1 MIIMLHS
8 KGFSL
13 IETLV
18 AVALASIATL
28 SLLGVTSNASRI
40 SENIISRFDES
51 MSMGIMAGIVD
62 ESMSSQTIRM
72 REVLQK
78 RYSIDNTEILDSM
91 DPYSCKV
98 RVMPKEYIN
107 SSLVINNSNTVVAPS
122 LSVQKIVLQSEKS
135 KKVFYGISSGT
146 Q

>member
-1 MIIMLHS
+1 MRHS

-51 MSMGIMAGIVD
+51 MSMGIMAGAVD
-62 ESMSSQTIRM
+62 EGSGQTLRM

-78 RYSIDNTEILDSM
+78 RYSIDNTEILDSI
-91 DPYSCKV
+91 DAYSCQV
-98 RVMPKEYIN
+98 RLMPKEFIH
-107 SSLVINNSNTVVAPS
+107 SSLVINNANTVVAPS
-122 LSVQKIVLQSEKS
+122 LSVQKIVLQSEKN
-135 KKVFYGISSGT
+135 KKMFYGISSGAR
-146 Q
+146 

>member
-1 MIIMLHS
+1 MQHT

-51 MSMGIMAGIVD
+51 MSMGIMAGVVD
-62 ESMSSQTIRM
+62 EGMSGQTLRM

-78 RYSIDNTEILDSM
+78 RYMIDNTEILDSI
-91 DPYSCKV
+91 DAYSCQV
-98 RVMPKEYIN
+98 RLMPKESIT
-107 SSLVINNSNTVVAPS
+107 SSLVINNANTIVAPS

-135 KKVFYGISSGT
+135 KKVFYGISSGAH
-146 Q
+146 

>member
-1 MIIMLHS
+1 MRHS

-51 MSMGIMAGIVD
+51 MSMGIIAGVVD
-62 ESMSSQTIRM
+62 EGSGQTLRM
-72 REVLQK
+72 RDVLQK
-78 RYSIDNTEILDSM
+78 RYSIDNTEILDSV
-91 DPYSCKV
+91 DAYSCQV
-98 RVMPKEYIN
+98 RLMPKESIN
-107 SSLVINNSNTVVAPS
+107 SSLVINNVNTVVAPT

-135 KKVFYGISSGT
+135 KKVLYGISSGT
-146 Q
+146 Y